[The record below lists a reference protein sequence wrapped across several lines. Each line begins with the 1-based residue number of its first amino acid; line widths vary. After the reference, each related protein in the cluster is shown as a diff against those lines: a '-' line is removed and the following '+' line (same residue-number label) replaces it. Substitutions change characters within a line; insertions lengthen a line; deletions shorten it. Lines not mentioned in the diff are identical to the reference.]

1 MNLPKLNLQ
10 LHSNKIKYG
19 LKNVYYAVI
28 AESGGVVSYGTPKHV
43 PGAVNLVLNAAGE
56 KVLFSADDLEGY
68 YEEDTNNGYEGSL
81 EMALIPDSYRV
92 DVFGDEIDSN
102 GALIENANA
111 KQNRVAL
118 MFEFSGDSKKMRHL
132 LYSCLTTR
140 PNLEGSTKTNTK
152 EPKTESMNLSVKP
165 ALDTGDVKAKLKEGD
180 TGYETFFSAVYLKNA
195 ITNTPDATSYDFSKA
210 LPADVLIDVASTGT
224 PTVTNVLFDG
234 AYLGSV
240 NMSVAGP
247 DVTISDTYL
256 AALDNGVY
264 AVTIQYSS
272 GNAVDVLIEVGA

>member
-1 MNLPKLNLQ
+1 M
-10 LHSNKIKYG
+10 SNKVKYG
-19 LKNVYYAVI
+19 LKNVYYSVI
-28 AESGGVVSYGTPKHV
+28 SESGGVVSYGTPKHV

-68 YEEDTNNGYEGSL
+68 YEEDTNNGYDGSL

-111 KQNRVAL
+111 KQKRVAL
-118 MFEFSGDSKKMRHL
+118 MFEFSGDSKKMRHV
-132 LYSCLTTR
+132 LYSCLTSR
-140 PNLEGSTKTNTK
+140 PNLEGATKTNTK
-152 EPKTESMNLSVKP
+152 DIKTESMNLSVKP
-165 ALDTGDVKAKLKEGD
+165 AVDTGNVKAKLKEGD
-180 TGYETFFSAVYLKNA
+180 TGYDTFFSAVYLKNA

-210 LPADVLIDVASTGT
+210 APADVVIDVTSTGS

-247 DVTISDTYL
+247 DVTLESTYL
-256 AALDNGVY
+256 GGLGNGVY
-264 AVTIQYSS
+264 TVVVQYSA
-272 GNAVDVLIEVGA
+272 GNAVEVLVEVGA